1 MTKTE
6 LVELLKGLQIPISEC
21 TPQDEDMEAERR
33 VYFWDYVWEDIVA
46 SDSNYNTNVTY
57 QVSFI
62 ASKPRDPK
70 LLELKRKINS
80 KGIFPV
86 IQHEY
91 NVEKRRVHSFFSI
104 EVLEN
109 IGETNE

>member
-6 LVELLKGLQIPISEC
+6 LVDLLKELEIPISEC
-21 TPQDEDMEAERR
+21 TPQDEDMEADERI
-33 VYFWDYVWEDIVA
+33 YFWDYIWEDITA
-46 SDSNYNTNVTY
+46 SSSNYNTKVTY
-57 QVSFI
+57 QVSFV
-62 ASKPRDPK
+62 ASKPRSPK
-70 LLELKRKINS
+70 LLELKS
-80 KGIFPV
+80 KLNLKEIFPL

-91 NVEKRRVHSFFSI
+91 LAEKRRVHSFFSI

>member
-1 MTKTE
+1 MTKAE
-6 LVELLKGLQIPISEC
+6 LVELLAELKIPISEC
-21 TPQDEDMEAERR
+21 TPQDDDMEAERR
-33 VYFWDYVWEDIVA
+33 VCFWDYIWEDVVA

-57 QVSFI
+57 QISFV
-62 ASKPRDPK
+62 ANRPRDSK
-70 LLELKRKINS
+70 LLELKNKLNS

-91 NVEKRRVHSFFSI
+91 IVEKKRVHSFFSI

-109 IGETNE
+109 IGAVNE